1 MEGVES
7 LERSP
12 EGLPGVE
19 GVERTDSDG
28 GNWGGPPRP
37 GGLRMP
43 PERAGPIS
51 GDEP

>member
-19 GVERTDSDG
+19 GVERMDG
-28 GNWGGPPRP
+28 GDGNWGGPPRP
-37 GGLRMP
+37 GGLCP
-43 PERAGPIS
+43 PPVRP
-51 GDEP
+51 PL